1 VRKHQVGGRRSP
13 LSRSA
18 GEGTG
23 ERARSRISILGANRF
38 RSIPSRS
45 TLARWIRCALER
57 SARITLVLA
66 DTRTARRLNRT
77 YRQRDYATNVLT
89 FCYQDA
95 PVVVADVVVCVA
107 VARAEAARQGKTLR
121 AHLAHLVIHGVLH
134 AQGYDHMR
142 AGDARRMQAL
152 EAQHLAQLR
161 IPDPYE

>member
-1 VRKHQVGGRRSP
+1 V
-13 LSRSA
+13 
-18 GEGTG
+18 
-23 ERARSRISILGANRF
+23 RARSRISILGASRF

-45 TLARWIRCALER
+45 TLSRWIRGALAR

-66 DTRTARRLNRT
+66 DARTARRLNRT